1 MKVPAF
7 NTKYNPGDIVIITWD
22 DEYPELAMIESITNI
37 VVNEGEAPLTEYRL
51 KSPTYSSIHLN
62 DRGGYPGDRC
72 DDGIV
77 CKFEDI
83 CNDKKVLE
91 TIKKAF
97 KKAENIKEE

>member
-7 NTKYNPGDIVIITWD
+7 NTKYNPGDIVIITWH
-22 DEYPELAMIESITNI
+22 DEYPELAMVESITNI

-51 KSPTYSSIHLN
+51 KSPTYSRIHLN
-62 DRGGYPGDRC
+62 DNGGYPGDRC
-72 DDGIV
+72 DDGIE

-83 CNDKKVLE
+83 CNNKKVLE

-97 KKAENIKEE
+97 KEAETI